1 MFDNVIVIPFR
12 NRQTHS
18 DYYIK
23 NTLPLLQ
30 KHLPNSKIIIIEQ
43 DNNKEFNRGKLL
55 NVVFKEYKDKT
66 KYFITNDVDINP
78 KENTI
83 KKYYNIEINNIT
95 TIVGIYTSSF
105 GTLGGIIKVRSD
117 TIHKIN
123 GFPNDIWGWGAEDKA
138 LQNRSELY
146 GINKQTNFLQS
157 TKRKGQKLNYPY
169 FTIFDDTNDRNKTN
183 YNKNHEFH
191 YKEFRKLSHKNKLE
205 SIQNSGLNNI
215 SYKINDIKS
224 IDEYLDVIKVDV

>member
-12 NRQTHS
+12 NRQTHL